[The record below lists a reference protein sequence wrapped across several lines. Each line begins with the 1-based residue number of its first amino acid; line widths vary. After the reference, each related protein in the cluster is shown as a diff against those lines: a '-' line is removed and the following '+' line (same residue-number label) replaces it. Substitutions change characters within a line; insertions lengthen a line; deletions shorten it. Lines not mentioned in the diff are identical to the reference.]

1 MIITKGTD
9 GESTVLELEGR
20 LDTVTSSDLQEEIL
34 AFFQEGQALILDF
47 EKLVYVSSSGL
58 RALLIGQKTANSKR
72 GSMVIRHVAENI
84 LDVLKMT
91 GFDSILTIE

>member
-9 GESTVLELEGR
+9 GESTVLALEGR

-47 EKLVYVSSSGL
+47 ADLVYVSSSGL
-58 RALLIGQKTANSKR
+58 RALLIGQKTANSKC